1 MSLALGHGLA
11 ETAAAEGDHHRR
23 DTSLDDDKEAIFDE
37 KSTEKKTIRKLKTTK
52 KEFNPSKEI
61 KNSMKITRNIDFLKS
76 TLASKIGHV
85 IFESFVYLN
94 HLYYIPEPTENEEYN
109 ASSKKTKEFAKKSA
123 SEIHKLIV
131 KLKNTPK
138 NKEPDVRHSTITATQ
153 ELNFAIASYLSLY
166 LNAKPESIMREIDF
180 DQASESLQ
188 ICATRIGLEIIEL
201 LKNIG
206 AVTEELNKQNY
217 PRITLAKQ
225 FEVDLYASASYFKPL
240 LIPQM
245 TENVTH
251 KVKKN
256 NFDILL
262 ELNTNTIPN
271 KGSTQI
277 TGTPE
282 LDEVITY
289 AGAIPYTINENNFN
303 FLMELITNAASLSP
317 KDPAAREYM
326 HAIYNLNFEEYLK
339 NNTDSKDKEIME
351 ELIRYGLDL
360 MEPRDNVLY
369 HQCKEHIGF
378 LAAFH
383 KIRSYK
389 YYLKG
394 FINVCNLYK
403 HFKKLYIPKYL
414 TSTGRVF
421 SKTYFLQFQGN
432 KIAKALLCFTQQ
444 KVISTD
450 EDIQKI
456 NEIIKKHF
464 PDVNEKLF
472 FSTSKRY
479 DDQIKGLFNM
489 QIFSLLKKDANIDT
503 YPYKGNAS
511 NQLSWLTTNCK
522 KAGES
527 FYVRGLIQGVIN
539 NNIFTLPYEKDATSS
554 GSQIISMVM
563 RDRIFAKR
571 VNVMGNEY
579 HDLYDELAKAFKIEM
594 KNITA
599 SIEQVFK
606 YLFEEPFNDS
616 GVPIKATPLSQILNT
631 SKTQDEFVGIFSR
644 EYRKLPLDLKYI
656 IASIQFVIYCLHIYR
671 I

>member
-1 MSLALGHGLA
+1 
-11 ETAAAEGDHHRR
+11 
-23 DTSLDDDKEAIFDE
+23 
-37 KSTEKKTIRKLKTTK
+37 
-52 KEFNPSKEI
+52 
-61 KNSMKITRNIDFLKS
+61 MKITKNIDFLKS
-76 TLASKIGHV
+76 TLTSKIGHV
-85 IFESFVYLN
+85 IFESYVYLN
-94 HLYYIPEPTENEEYN
+94 HIYEVPEPTENEEYN
-109 ASSKKTKEFAKKSA
+109 SSSKKTKEFAKKSA
-123 SEIHKLIV
+123 SEIHKLII

-138 NKEPDVRHSTITATQ
+138 NKDPDVHHSTITATQ

-166 LNAKPESIMREIDF
+166 LNAKPESMMREIDF
-180 DQASESLQ
+180 NQAEESLS

-206 AVTEELNKQNY
+206 AVTEDLNKQNH
-217 PRITLAKQ
+217 PCITLAKQ

-245 TENVTH
+245 TENVIH

-282 LDEVITY
+282 LNEVITY
-289 AGAIPYTINENNFN
+289 AGAIPYAINEDNINFI
-303 FLMELITNAASLSP
+303 MELITDAASLSP

-326 HAIYNLNFEEYLK
+326 YAIYNLNFEEFLK
-339 NNTDSKDKEIME
+339 TNTDSKGKQLME

-360 MEPRDNVLY
+360 MEPRDDALY
-369 HQCKEHIGF
+369 KECKEHVGF

-394 FINVCNLYK
+394 FVNDCNLYK

-414 TSTGRVF
+414 TSTGRFF

-432 KIAKALLCFTQQ
+432 KIAKALLCFTQLNP
-444 KVISTD
+444 ISTD
-450 EDIQKI
+450 EALQKV

-464 PDVNEKLF
+464 LDVNEKLF

-479 DDQIKGLFNM
+479 DDQIKGLFNT
-489 QIFSLLKKDANIDT
+489 QIFALLKTTANIDT
-503 YPYKGNAS
+503 YPHKSTALD
-511 NQLSWLTTNCK
+511 QLSWLTKNCK

-527 FYVRGLIQGVIN
+527 FYVRGLIHAIIN
-539 NNIFTLPYEKDATSS
+539 NNIYHLPYEKDATSS
-554 GSQIISMVM
+554 GSQIISMIM

-579 HDLYDELAKAFKIEM
+579 HDLYDELAKAFKIEII
-594 KNITA
+594 NITA

-631 SKTQDEFVGIFSR
+631 SKTQDEFIAIFNR
-644 EYRKLPLDLKYI
+644 EYRKLPLDLKFI
-656 IASIQFVIYCLHIYR
+656 IQNMQFTNCR